1 MSESYNS
8 ESYSQSRA
16 SHDRYKYTYKKKDTY
31 THINTKIHI
40 YIYKYKKYT
49 NLTGEHIS
57 SLDITFNGLQLAPIC
72 SLRHYSSPN
81 INPSN
86 ISSKV
91 HNQQLRYKYNDSID
105 RAVTGREVGS
115 G

>member
-1 MSESYNS
+1 M
-8 ESYSQSRA
+8 QVQ
-16 SHDRYKYTYKKKDTY
+16 
-31 THINTKIHI
+31 
-40 YIYKYKKYT
+40 KYT

-91 HNQQLRYKYNDSID
+91 HQQLRYEYNDSID

-115 G
+115 A